1 MGWSIIQP
9 SLPFHDSMFNPDQV
23 RTIETQLASRN
34 ARTQI
39 VQLGEDKV
47 VVKQPEAP
55 LRHWGYPVLNALAQ
69 VLGQPMLRAVPAP
82 GGRAAQGIEVARLRA
97 LAAAGVA
104 VPQVLHVTEGWFA
117 LSYLGARS
125 VDQLLRHDAGNGR
138 QYWEDGL
145 QAIRD
150 LHRLGQNASQCFARN
165 MIWHE
170 GKVSFID
177 FEDDPASVMP
187 LASAQARDWLLFLH
201 STAFTLQFADNAEYA
216 ERFLHYLRQDDA
228 KVRQQVEKAAHTFG
242 WLRFLPKQRK
252 PWGRDVMSA
261 QRAADILHLL
271 SLRMRAEG
279 IV

>member
-1 MGWSIIQP
+1 
-9 SLPFHDSMFNPDQV
+9 MFTPDQI
-23 RTIETQLASRN
+23 RSIDTQLTSRH
-34 ARTQI
+34 ARTQV
-39 VQLGEDKV
+39 VQLDGIDV
-47 VVKQPEAP
+47 VIKQPEAP

-69 VLGQPMLRAVPAP
+69 LLRQPMLRAVPAP
-82 GGRAAQGIEVARLRA
+82 GGHAGQGIEVARLRA
-97 LAAAGVA
+97 LAAAGVS
-104 VPQVLHVTEGWFA
+104 VPQVLHVTERWIA
-117 LSYLGARS
+117 LSWLGARS
-125 VDQLLRHDAGNGR
+125 VDQLLRHDAQNGR
-138 QYWEDGL
+138 RYWEDGL

-150 LHRLGQNASQCFARN
+150 LHRLGQTASQCFARN

-177 FEDDPASVMP
+177 FEDDPVSVMP

-201 STAFTLQFADNAEYA
+201 STAFTLQFADNEAYA
-216 ERFLHYLRQDDA
+216 ARFLHYLRQDDA

-242 WLRFLPKQRK
+242 WLRILPKQRK

-271 SLRMRAEG
+271 SRRMRAEG

>member
-1 MGWSIIQP
+1 
-9 SLPFHDSMFNPDQV
+9 MFSSDQI
-23 RTIETQLASRN
+23 RNIETQLASN
-34 ARTQI
+34 DARTQI
-39 VQLGEDKV
+39 VQLDGSKI

-55 LRHWGYPVLNALAQ
+55 LKHWGYPVLNALAQ
-69 VLGQPMLRAVPAP
+69 LLGQPMLRAVPAP
-82 GGRAAQGIEVARLRA
+82 GGHAAQGIEVARLRA
-97 LAAAGVA
+97 LSAAGVP
-104 VPQVLHVTEGWFA
+104 VPEVLHVSDRWFA

-125 VDQLLRHDAGNGR
+125 VDQLLRHDAQNGQR
-138 QYWEDGL
+138 YWEDGL

-150 LHRLGQNASQCFARN
+150 LHRLGQTASQCFARN
-165 MIWHE
+165 MIWQE

-177 FEDDPASVMP
+177 FEDDPVSVMP

-201 STAFTLQFADNAEYA
+201 STAFTLKFGDNEAYA
-216 ERFLHYLRQDDA
+216 ECFLHYLRQDDA

-271 SLRMRAEG
+271 SRRMRTEG